1 VGSYPIHIPEH
12 PRVNYLKIFIQST
25 VMYWVAISPVFSA
38 IVEAESKQQVS
49 TVSYT
54 HVLNWSLGLI
64 IVLAVF
70 FSCVWLMK
78 KMGAL
83 PVNNKNAMKVIGG
96 LSLGMREKLV
106 LVQIGDKQ
114 LVLGVAPG
122 KIDKLL
128 VLEGEDRLFQQVKRE
143 DKESDF
149 SDKFKQIM
157 SGSNNE

>member
-1 VGSYPIHIPEH
+1 
-12 PRVNYLKIFIQST
+12 L
-25 VMYWVAISPVFSA
+25 VFSA

-64 IVLAVF
+64 VVLALF
-70 FSCVWLMK
+70 FFCVWLMK

-83 PVNNKNAMKVIGG
+83 PVNNKDSMKVIGG

-106 LVQIGDKQ
+106 LVQVGGKQ
-114 LVLGVAPG
+114 LVLGVTPG

-128 VLEGEDRLFQQVKRE
+128 VLEGEEKLFQQRE
-143 DKESDF
+143 ANDKEGDF
-149 SDKFKQIM
+149 SHKLKQIM
-157 SGSNNE
+157 SGSNDE